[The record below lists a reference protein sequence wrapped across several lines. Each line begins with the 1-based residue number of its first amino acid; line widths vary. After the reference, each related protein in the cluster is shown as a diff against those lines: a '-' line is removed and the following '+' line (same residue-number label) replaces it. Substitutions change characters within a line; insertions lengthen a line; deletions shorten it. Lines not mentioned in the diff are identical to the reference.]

1 MERKKK
7 LAPVYDLLGKK
18 LEKLNLACEMMMFD
32 FGDLKLH
39 TQGLTRIV
47 KDGDILTTTLDYQN
61 WDGADDT
68 QNDEWYFVER
78 FRDAIVGGMVT
89 SVTVCDTNDLR
100 IELDN
105 GIRIEVLVS
114 NGYSHYEPMC
124 EQWRFFKHR
133 DKTYPHITVYNK
145 EIDVYS
151 E

>member
-1 MERKKK
+1 M
-7 LAPVYDLLGKK
+7 
-18 LEKLNLACEMMMFD
+18 
-32 FGDLKLH
+32 
-39 TQGLTRIV
+39 
-47 KDGDILTTTLDYQN
+47 
-61 WDGADDT
+61 
-68 QNDEWYFVER
+68 
-78 FRDAIVGGMVT
+78 GGMVT

-105 GIRIEVLVS
+105 GICIEVLVS